1 MPNCE
6 PATKTEIASLAS
18 FIGDKERLLVIT
30 GAGCSTESNIPDYRS
45 PTGAYSSGFK
55 PMTHQEFLKT
65 EANQRRYW
73 ARSFVGWRR
82 FAEQTAPNDAH
93 RAIATLQHGHNAWR
107 LITQNVDRLH
117 QAAGATEVL
126 ELHGSTHDVT
136 CMKCGHL
143 SDRKRLQRQPAV
155 VFFGDSVPRDVA
167 LAAKGASEE
176 CDGVLVV
183 GSSVSTFSAF
193 RLVRDAHARGVP
205 VAVLTCGWTRVDEM
219 ASLKVEKLAGEVLPL
234 VVERLAREDM
244 WGF

>member
-1 MPNCE
+1 MGEAPYDDGVTPREEN
-6 PATKTEIASLAS
+6 
-18 FIGDKERLLVIT
+18 
-30 GAGCSTESNIPDYRS
+30 N
-45 PTGAYSSGFK
+45 
-55 PMTHQEFLKT
+55 LKT
-65 EANQRRYW
+65 RPDGDVELDGQA
-73 ARSFVGWRR
+73 V
-82 FAEQTAPNDAH
+82 
-93 RAIATLQHGHNAWR
+93 
-107 LITQNVDRLH
+107 VDFIVPPCR
-117 QAAGATEVL
+117 EC
-126 ELHGSTHDVT
+126 GSGPL
-136 CMKCGHL
+136 K
-143 SDRKRLQRQPAV
+143 PAV